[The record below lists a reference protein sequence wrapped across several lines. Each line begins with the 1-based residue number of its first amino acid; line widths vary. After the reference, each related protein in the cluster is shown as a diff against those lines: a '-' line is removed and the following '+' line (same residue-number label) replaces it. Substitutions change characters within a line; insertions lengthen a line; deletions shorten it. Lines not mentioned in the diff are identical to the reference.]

1 MLKRSLGQKIFNV
14 FNVIGFFLFT
24 LIMLLP
30 IAYVIKNSLD
40 ISQIGQV
47 KLTLIPQEPSLL
59 FYNMVINDESVYRPF
74 LNSIVVTILGT
85 TFAMIINSIGAYTLS
100 KRELPGNRFFIY
112 FLVIIPMLFGG
123 GIVPT
128 YLLVR
133 ALGLIDTLPV
143 LFVPSMAN
151 AWNMIL
157 IRNFYWSIP
166 DSLEES
172 ARIDGAQEFTVFFRI
187 ILPLS
192 KPVLAAIAL
201 FTGVGY
207 WNTFMAAILY
217 IRTPTKYTFPVKLRE
232 LIILGGDSEKN
243 FEEMLMQMGYDPA
256 EYFLSVEGLSS
267 AMMIVSMIPIILV
280 YPYLQKY
287 FAQGLMVGS
296 IKG

>member
-1 MLKRSLGQKIFNV
+1 MLQRSLGEKIFNV
-14 FNVIGFFLFT
+14 FNIIGFFLFT
-24 LIMLLP
+24 LIMLIP
-30 IAYVIKNSLD
+30 IAYVLKNSLD
-40 ISQIGQV
+40 ISPVGEVQ
-47 KLTLIPQEPSLL
+47 LSLLPQEPSLL
-59 FYNMVINDESVYRPF
+59 FYRMVVNDESVYRPF
-74 LNSIVVTILGT
+74 LNSILVTVLGT
-85 TFAMIINSIGAYTLS
+85 TFAMIVNSIGAYTLS

-128 YLLVR
+128 YLLIR
-133 ALGLIDTLPV
+133 AIGLLDTLPV
-143 LFVPSMAN
+143 LFVPNMAN

-157 IRNFYWSIP
+157 IRNYYWSIP
-166 DSLEES
+166 KSLEES

-187 ILPLS
+187 IIPLS

-217 IRTPTKYTFPVKLRE
+217 IRSAKKYTFPVKLRE

-256 EYFLSVEGLSS
+256 EYFLSIEGLSA
-267 AMMIVSMIPIILV
+267 AMMIVSMIPIIMV

-287 FAQGLMVGS
+287 FAKGIMVGS